1 MFKLTTIAA
10 LALTLSAAAMA
21 NQTDDIVRSMAANDV
36 PAFTVLLKSEVGKV
50 GEGDAFHIDRTG
62 GIDDNFYI
70 NPTGLEIYI
79 QPRVPVEL
87 FGRQAGIDRARALG
101 RSICAALSRS
111 QHDRSFFLAW
121 TVNVMAWVGKV
132 GDESSGFDPVLKCKL
147 GGER

>member
-62 GIDDNFYI
+62 GI
-70 NPTGLEIYI
+70 
-79 QPRVPVEL
+79 
-87 FGRQAGIDRARALG
+87 RARALG